1 MREPQPVMQVEVQLG
16 SDPGE
21 FVLILSG
28 MTAGRL
34 TLELTRDEL
43 FQVLGAVADLALVA
57 GVLPP
62 ELAAA
67 LHHGMPQH
75 DASGQPPCG

>member
-1 MREPQPVMQVEVQLG
+1 VIEVEVQLG
-16 SDPGE
+16 SDQGE

-43 FQVLGAVADLALVA
+43 LLLLGAVADLAMVA
-57 GVLPP
+57 GAISPQ
-62 ELAAA
+62 LAAK
-67 LHHGMPQH
+67 LHLPQ
-75 DASGQPPCG
+75 DRAGIPG

>member
-1 MREPQPVMQVEVQLG
+1 MIEVEVQLG

-43 FQVLGAVADLALVA
+43 LLLLGAVVDLAMVA
-57 GVLPP
+57 RVIPV
-62 ELAAA
+62 ELANAFNNS
-67 LHHGMPQH
+67 LSP
-75 DASGQPPCG
+75 DRS